1 MPKQLLFSDAA
12 RRKMLEGVDTLAH
25 AVGTT
30 LGPTGRN
37 VIISKSFGGPTV
49 TKDGVTVS
57 KEIEL
62 DDPFENMGAKLVNV
76 VASKT
81 SDVAGDGTTT
91 ATILARAIFREGLRN
106 VTSGAN
112 PMGIRRGIEKA
123 VEAAVKELQGTLSR
137 PVSKKEEIAQV
148 GTISANNDP
157 TIGKLLADAVE
168 KVGRDG
174 VITVEEGKTAE
185 TTLEFVEGMQFDKG
199 YLSPYFVT
207 SPTTMEA
214 VFDDA
219 LILLHEK
226 KIGNLRDLIPLLEKV
241 AHSGKPL
248 VIVAEDVEGEALAT
262 LVVNKLR
269 GILNICA
276 VKAPGFGDRR
286 KAMLGDIA
294 VVTGGTV
301 ISEDL
306 GLKLENL
313 TLEQLG
319 KAKQVKVDKDSTTI
333 IQGAGKRAD
342 IQKRTDQ
349 LRRQIDETES
359 EYDKEKFQERLAKM
373 SGGVALINVGAATE
387 AAMKETKARVEDAL
401 HATRAAAEE
410 GIVPG
415 GGSALLRVIPA
426 VEKVMLAL
434 HGDEKL
440 GATIVLRALEEPIRH
455 IAMNSGHDGAVVA
468 EEVKARGGMT
478 GFNANTGE
486 YVDMFAAGIVDPT
499 KVTRSA
505 LQNAASIAALMLTT
519 EAMITNIKEDEE
531 KGAARVEGS
540 VR

>member
-12 RRKMLEGVDTLAH
+12 RRKMLDGVDTLAH

-62 DDPFENMGAKLVNV
+62 ADPFENMGAKLVNV

-91 ATILARAIFREGLRN
+91 ATILARAIYREGLRN
-106 VTSGAN
+106 ITTGAN
-112 PMGIRRGIEKA
+112 PTTVRRGIEKA
-123 VEAAVKELQGTLSR
+123 VEAAVAELAVLSR

-157 TIGKLLADAVE
+157 VIGNLLADAVE
-168 KVGRDG
+168 RVGRDG

-207 SPTTMEA
+207 SPTTMEV

-226 KIGNLRDLIPLLEKV
+226 KISNLRDLIPLLEKT
-241 AHSGKPL
+241 AQSGQPL
-248 VIVAEDVEGEALAT
+248 LIIAEDVEGEALAT

-269 GILNICA
+269 GILNIAA

-294 VVTGGTV
+294 TLTGGTV

-306 GLKLENL
+306 GIKLESV

-319 KAKQVKVDKDSTTI
+319 RAKQIKVNKDSTTI
-333 IQGAGKRAD
+333 IQGAGVRAD
-342 IQKRTDQ
+342 IQKRIDQ
-349 LRRQIDETES
+349 LRRQIEETES

-387 AAMKETKARVEDAL
+387 AAMKEVKARVEDAL

-415 GGSALLRVIPA
+415 GGTALLRVIPA
-426 VEKVMLAL
+426 VQKVHDAL
-434 HGDEKL
+434 TGDEKL
-440 GATIVLRALEEPIRH
+440 GAVIVLRALEEPIRH
-455 IAMNSGHDGAVVA
+455 IAGNSGHDGGVVA
-468 EEVKARGGMT
+468 DEVKSRKGSE

-486 YVDMFAAGIVDPT
+486 YVDMFVAGIVDPT

-505 LQNAASIAALMLTT
+505 LQNAASIAGLMLTT
-519 EAMITNIKEDEE
+519 EAMITNIKDDEE
-531 KGAARVEGS
+531 KHAARVEGS